1 MVKIVYTIY
10 ELLHLRH
17 YEVVDLKQELANILL
32 DTSNNKFGKGHQNI
46 KKRLTK
52 FKNNSGNC
60 TYSNGYTPYFMK
72 ENRFAQEYSYDRRI
86 SGIKIPSQTL
96 KDNESALSATINNN
110 NYYDAR
116 IQYPLF
122 NLSMFPPGSR
132 IIRIEPGN
140 PLPKGAIPIP
150 FRFEDEFAKASDS
163 IKQVNQTNYCIN
175 ESQNHTTDKVKNK
188 KYKNNSI
195 KPNSNRPMDFQTPKN
210 RKYTPA
216 LNPYSVTGFFPER
229 EVVGDIIMSEN
240 ASAFIHHQK
249 PFSHNLPNT
258 SQTSIN
264 DNDSSTTVGSSSC
277 DSYNIQIQISATH

>member
-17 YEVVDLKQELANILL
+17 YEVVDLKKELAKILL
-32 DTSNNKFGKGHQNI
+32 DTSSNKFGKGHPNI
-46 KKRLTK
+46 NKRLTK
-52 FKNNSGNC
+52 SKNNSGNC

-72 ENRFAQEYSYDRRI
+72 ENKFAQDYSYDRRI
-86 SGIKIPSQTL
+86 SGIKIPPQNF
-96 KDNESALSATINNN
+96 KDNELALSATINNN
-110 NYYDAR
+110 NNYYDTH
-116 IQYPLF
+116 IQYPFF
-122 NLSMFPPGSR
+122 NLLMFPPGSR

-150 FRFEDEFAKASDS
+150 FRFEDEFAKPSDS
-163 IKQVNQTNYCIN
+163 IKQVNQKSCCIN
-175 ESQNHTTDKVKNK
+175 ESQNHATDKIKNK
-188 KYKNNSI
+188 KYKNSSI
-195 KPNSNRPMDFQTPKN
+195 KPNSNRTMDFRTSKD

-229 EVVGDIIMSEN
+229 EVVDDITMPEN
-240 ASAFIHHQK
+240 ASTCNHQK
-249 PFSHNLPNT
+249 PFSHNLSNT

-264 DNDSSTTVGSSSC
+264 DTDSSTTVGSSSC